1 MLAFCHGIGEAEC
14 GDARYVR
21 AGHRGSLH
29 IAVIRTLVHF
39 RRHRRKYRSGRIAC
53 NVSVAARRRDVT
65 AGAVV
70 GVACRQEVGRERGYR
85 NIIAERP
92 GVPGTVECVVA
103 GREDDQTAVYRVAVR
118 RGDEIGE
125 CVMLRFGFFGVL
137 VVGGVA
143 TALDTHRALD
153 DRSTV
158 VGRVFECPCH
168 DGRRA
173 RTCCGAGQGLARHD
187 PYTVVVA
194 RAARYS
200 ADTDAVV
207 VDRRYRACGMRP
219 VTGVAVAL
227 CVDHIPGDGAV
238 RNEIVPVI
246 IIHVTVAVVIDARG
260 SGHLPGVDPHVR
272 SQVGVRI
279 FHAFVDYG
287 YDDLGISGR
296 EFPCLFHVD
305 VRTFARGLCHGLVAF
320 VDIVPLALQFRV
332 VERPYDRTCVCRHGG
347 RIRTERGGLAVPH
360 FFELRVE
367 LDVRHFGYGRQFLCG
382 EIQVDF
388 GVELQFVPLVQAGC
402 ARALLVACVYREQA
416 VQGADV
422 QLRKYFIHGDDTR
435 AGSDR
440 PCLGGGFGGL
450 FEAADGCVVEINE
463 QAARFGVDR
472 GVDDL
477 MRCGGYL
484 RTAVGC
490 VGHRV

>member
-173 RTCCGAGQGLARHD
+173 RTCCRTGQGLARHE

-207 VDRRYRACGMRP
+207 VDRCYRACGMRP

>member
-1 MLAFCHGIGEAEC
+1 MIEAPLSAAYLNALAM
-14 GDARYVR
+14 
-21 AGHRGSLH
+21 
-29 IAVIRTLVHF
+29 T
-39 RRHRRKYRSGRIAC
+39 
-53 NVSVAARRRDVT
+53 
-65 AGAVV
+65 AVV
-70 GVACRQEVGRERGYR
+70 PE
-85 NIIAERP
+85 P
-92 GVPGTVECVVA
+92 
-103 GREDDQTAVYRVAVR
+103 
-118 RGDEIGE
+118 
-125 CVMLRFGFFGVL
+125 L
-137 VVGGVA
+137 
-143 TALDTHRALD
+143 
-153 DRSTV
+153 
-158 VGRVFECPCH
+158 
-168 DGRRA
+168 
-173 RTCCGAGQGLARHD
+173 CGAGQGLARHD

-332 VERPYDRTCVCRHGG
+332 VERPYDRTCACRHGG

-388 GVELQFVPLVQAGC
+388 GVELQFVPPVQAGC

-422 QLRKYFIHGDDTR
+422 QLRKYFIYGDDTR

-440 PCLGGGFGGL
+440 PCLM
-450 FEAADGCVVEINE
+450 AAS
-463 QAARFGVDR
+463 AACSR
-472 GVDDL
+472 L
-477 MRCGGYL
+477 PM
-484 RTAVGC
+484 AASSK
-490 VGHRV
+490 